1 MTQEEVV
8 ATVKDLLHTKTGLDL
23 AQLNENSSLF
33 NDLSIDSLD
42 IVEVMQEL
50 ENKFNIKIEDEDAER
65 ITTVGDLSN
74 LVKKLTG

>member
-8 ATVKDLLHTKTGLDL
+8 ATVKDLLHTKTGIDL
-23 AQLNENSSLF
+23 AQLTDNSSLF

-65 ITTVGDLSN
+65 VTTVGDLSN